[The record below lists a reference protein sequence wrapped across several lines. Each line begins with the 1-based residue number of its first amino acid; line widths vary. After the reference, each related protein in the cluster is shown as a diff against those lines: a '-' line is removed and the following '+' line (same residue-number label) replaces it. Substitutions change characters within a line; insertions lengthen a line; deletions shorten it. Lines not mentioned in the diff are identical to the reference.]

1 MTVTI
6 TGEFIGFADDDGGYC
21 GTGVVQ
27 EIIAWLRHHHGG
39 GGGGG
44 GNGDPIMRIKFSE
57 EVRGE
62 LEELSRTLIQTSKQ
76 FEKVVAGAVREQ
88 TAAGVR

>member
-1 MTVTI
+1 MAVMI
-6 TGEFIGFADDDGGYC
+6 SREFISFSDDDGGWC

-27 EIIAWLRHHHGG
+27 EIIAWLRHHG

-44 GNGDPIMRIKFSE
+44 GNGGGDPIYRVKFSE

-62 LEELSRTLIQTSKQ
+62 LEELSRTLIETSQQ

-88 TAAGVR
+88 ARVGAA

>member
-6 TGEFIGFADDDGGYC
+6 TGEFIGFADDDGSYC
-21 GTGVVQ
+21 GTGLVQ

-44 GNGDPIMRIKFSE
+44 NGDPIVRVEFSE

-62 LEELSRTLIQTSKQ
+62 LEELSRTLIETSRQ

-88 TAAGVR
+88 NATGVR